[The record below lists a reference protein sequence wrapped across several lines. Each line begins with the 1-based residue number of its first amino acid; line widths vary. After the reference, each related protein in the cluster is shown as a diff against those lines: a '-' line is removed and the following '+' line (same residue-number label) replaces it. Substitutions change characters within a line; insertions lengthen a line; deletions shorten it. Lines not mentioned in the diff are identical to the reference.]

1 MTFIDT
7 SAVHRFRETLS
18 ASADIVTR
26 ESERYEASLKRWSAA
41 AEKPAGIIVY
51 PTSAEDVA
59 KAIQFSIAQGLEL
72 AVVGGGHGTSGA
84 SSTDGGLVIDLSEMR
99 VVTVNEKS
107 KTITAQ
113 GGALWADVDN
123 EAATYGLSAVGGTVN
138 HTGVGGL
145 TLGGGYGYLTP
156 AHGLVIDNLLEVE
169 AVLADGTIVTASEK
183 EEPDLFWAAKG
194 AGIGFGVFTKF
205 TYQAHEQGPV
215 WGGMLVFPR
224 EKLDAL
230 IRFANELIVN
240 ESGKTLMLIG
250 FVAPPPAHQPV
261 LLTIVFYNG
270 TEEEAKKFYEPVLS
284 LEPFVNDTAVL
295 PYPKVNELLNGPM
308 SHGIRRTMKGS
319 AFLAPLDTKFA
330 ESVFDDYV
338 EFITKVPDAIF
349 SAVLW
354 EFVPFRKIL
363 EVSQTATAFANR
375 GAYGNLAFGPGWT
388 KSENDA
394 PCREWTRAM
403 STKTRAELERRIA
416 RGTDAVTKDSVGE
429 YGNYDSL
436 GATGKEVFGV
446 NFPRLA
452 ELKKKYDPNNVFA
465 KGPSLVV

>member
-1 MTFIDT
+1 MSIVDVT
-7 SAVHRFRETLS
+7 AVHNFRATLS

-26 ESERYEASLKRWSAA
+26 ESEKYEASLKRWSAA

-99 VVTVNEKS
+99 AVTVNEKS

-145 TLGGGYGYLTP
+145 SLGGGYGYLTP

-169 AVLADGTIVTASEK
+169 AVLADGSIVTASEK

-215 WGGMLVFPR
+215 WGGMLLFPT

-240 ESGKTLMLIG
+240 ESGKSLMFIG
-250 FVAPPPAHQPV
+250 FAAPPPAHQPV

-270 TEEEAKKFYEPVLS
+270 TEEEAKKFYAPVLS
-284 LEPFVNDTAVL
+284 LEPFVNNTAVI

-308 SHGIRRTMKGS
+308 CHGIRRTMKGS
-319 AFLAPLDTKFA
+319 AFLAPLDTEFA

-338 EFITKVPDAIF
+338 EFITKIPDAGF

-354 EFVPFRKIL
+354 EFVPFHKIL
-363 EVSQTATAFANR
+363 EVSQTATSFANR

-388 KSENDA
+388 DPENDA

-416 RGTDAVTKDSVGE
+416 GGTDAVTKDSVGE

-452 ELKKKYDPNNVFA
+452 ELKKKYDPENVFA
-465 KGPSLVV
+465 KGPSLAI